1 MTGTFRKSKRLR
13 TADVV
18 RKAGVRPQPYMPEF
32 IVRVGTPD
40 GNIVERSI
48 QASNVRAAEEEL
60 RRQGMH
66 VFEAKRGSMTLRDLL
81 PRTKGVIS
89 TERFLLFN
97 QELLALVRAGLPIL
111 QSFDIMLE
119 RQKNPAFREVL
130 TEIRDKLKSGVS
142 LSDAFASYGEVFP
155 PIYSTSLRAGERSGD
170 LEGVLRRFLRYQ
182 KMIVALRKKVT
193 TALIYPAVLVTLS
206 IGMVFIMLTKVI
218 PRFAEFYAG
227 FDAELP
233 AFTRAMITFA
243 NALNTHIVIFLLA
256 IVGGVILARRW
267 VNSTGRMM
275 WDRLKLDIPMVGGIL
290 HRFGIMQFTQSLG
303 TLLSGGTP
311 MVPAIEIASQSIT
324 NQLISSKVSG
334 IVQNVREGEPLW
346 RSLEATGVISDLA
359 IEMIKVGESTGALT
373 EMLANVSEFYDEEIE
388 ARLQRVVAA
397 IEPII
402 LVFMGLVIATLLYAF
417 YLPLFQLTTVGQQ

>member
-1 MTGTFRKSKRLR
+1 
-13 TADVV
+13 
-18 RKAGVRPQPYMPEF
+18 MPEF

-40 GNIVERSI
+40 GHIVERI
-48 QASNVRAAEEEL
+48 IEASNGRAAEEEL

-66 VFEAKRGSMTLRDLL
+66 VFDLKRGAISLRDLI
-81 PRTKGVIS
+81 PRGRRVMT

-119 RQKNPAFREVL
+119 RQKNAGFREVL
-130 TEIRDKLKSGVS
+130 TDIRDKVKSGVA
-142 LSDAFASYGEVFP
+142 LSDAFASYGDLFP

-193 TALIYPAVLVTLS
+193 TALIYPAILVALS
-206 IGMVFIMLTKVI
+206 VAMVFVMLTKVI

-233 AFTRAMITFA
+233 VFTRVMIAIA
-243 NALNTHIVIFLLA
+243 NTLNDNIIITVVAAAALIVLL
-256 IVGGVILARRW
+256 RRW
-267 VNSTGRMM
+267 IATTGRAT
-275 WDRLKLDIPMVGGIL
+275 WDRIKLELPMVGGIL
-290 HRFGIMQFTQSLG
+290 HRFAIMQFTQSLG

-311 MVPAIEIASQSIT
+311 MVPAIEIASQSVT
-324 NQLISSKVSG
+324 NRVISTKVWG

-346 RSLEATGVISDLA
+346 RSLESTGVISDLA
-359 IEMIKVGESTGALT
+359 VEMIKVGESTGALT

-402 LVFMGLVIATLLYAF
+402 LVFMGIVIATLLYAF

>member
-1 MTGTFRKSKRLR
+1 
-13 TADVV
+13 
-18 RKAGVRPQPYMPEF
+18 MPEF

-40 GNIVERSI
+40 GQIVERNI
-48 QASNVRAAEEEL
+48 QATNVRAAEDEL
-60 RRQGMH
+60 RRQGLH
-66 VFEAKRGSMTLRDLL
+66 VFNAKRGALAFRDFL
-81 PRTKGVIS
+81 PRSRKIIS

-97 QELLALVRAGLPIL
+97 QELVALVRAGLPIL

-119 RQKNPAFREVL
+119 RQKSPGFRDAL
-130 TEIRDKLKSGVS
+130 ADIRDKLKSGIS
-142 LSDAFASYGEVFP
+142 LSDAFASYGDAFP

-170 LEGVLRRFLRYQ
+170 LEGVLKRFLRYQ
-182 KMIVALRKKVT
+182 KMIVALRKKVL
-193 TALIYPAVLVTLS
+193 TALIYPTVLVTLS
-206 IGMVFIMLTKVI
+206 VAMVFIMLTKVI

-233 AFTRAMITFA
+233 VFTRFMIGLA
-243 NALNTHIVIFLLA
+243 NALNANLIVTLIVLAAIIALL
-256 IVGGVILARRW
+256 RRW
-267 VNSTGRMM
+267 VSTTGRVT
-275 WDRLKLDIPMVGGIL
+275 WDRLKLKVPMVGGIL
-290 HRFGIMQFTQSLG
+290 HRFAIMQFTQSLG
-303 TLLSGGTP
+303 TLLGGGTP
-311 MVPAIEIASQSIT
+311 MVPAIEIASQSVT
-324 NQLISSKVSG
+324 NQAISTKVTE

-359 IEMIKVGESTGALT
+359 VEMIKVGESTGALT

-417 YLPLFQLTTVGQQ
+417 YLPLFQLTSVGQQ

>member
-1 MTGTFRKSKRLR
+1 
-13 TADVV
+13 
-18 RKAGVRPQPYMPEF
+18 MPEF

-40 GNIVERSI
+40 GQILERHV
-48 QASNVRAAEEEL
+48 QASTATAAEEEL

-66 VFEAKRGSMTLRDLL
+66 VFAAKRGMPALRDFL
-81 PRTKGVIS
+81 PRSRKVVS
-89 TERFLLFN
+89 VERFLLFN

-119 RQKNPAFREVL
+119 RQKNPRFREVL
-130 TEIRDKLKSGVS
+130 ADIREKLKSGVS
-142 LSDAFASYGEVFP
+142 LSDAFGSYGDVFP

-182 KMIVALRKKVT
+182 KMIVTLRKRVVS
-193 TALIYPAVLVTLS
+193 ALIYPTVLVTLS
-206 IGMVFIMLTKVI
+206 VAMVFIMLTKVI

-227 FDAELP
+227 FNADLP
-233 AFTRAMITFA
+233 AFTKLLIAVAT
-243 NALNTHIVIFLLA
+243 ALNDNLIITVVAAIVIVL
-256 IVGGVILARRW
+256 IVRRW
-267 VNSTGRMM
+267 IATTGRVT
-275 WDRLKLDIPMVGGIL
+275 WDSLKLQLPMVGGIL

-311 MVPAIEIASQSIT
+311 MVPAIEIASQSVT
-324 NQLISSKVSG
+324 NQMISSKVAG

-346 RSLEATGVISDLA
+346 RSLESTGVISDLA
-359 IEMIKVGESTGALT
+359 VEMIKVGESTGALT

-388 ARLQRVVAA
+388 ARLSRIVAA
-397 IEPII
+397 IEPVI

-417 YLPLFQLTTVGQQ
+417 YLPLFQLTSVGQQ

>member
-1 MTGTFRKSKRLR
+1 
-13 TADVV
+13 
-18 RKAGVRPQPYMPEF
+18 MPEF

-40 GNIVERSI
+40 GQITERSI
-48 QASNVRAAEEEL
+48 EASNVRAAEDEF

-66 VFEAKRGSMTLRDLL
+66 VFDAKRGALALRDLL
-81 PRTKGVIS
+81 PRTRRVIT

-119 RQKNPAFREVL
+119 RQKSTGFREVL
-130 TEIRDKLKSGVS
+130 TDIRDKLKSGVS
-142 LSDAFASYGEVFP
+142 LSDAFASYGDLFP

-170 LEGVLRRFLRYQ
+170 LEGVLKRFLRYQ

-206 IGMVFIMLTKVI
+206 IGMVFVMLTKVI

-227 FDAELP
+227 FDAQLP
-233 AFTRAMITFA
+233 VFTRAMISIA
-243 NALNTHIVIFLLA
+243 NGLNEHLIIGTIVAVGGFLL
-256 IVGGVILARRW
+256 IRRW
-267 VNSTGRMM
+267 IATAGRMT
-275 WDRLKLDIPMVGGIL
+275 WDRLKLEVPMVGGIL

-324 NQLISSKVSG
+324 NQLISSKVAG

-373 EMLANVSEFYDEEIE
+373 EMLSNVSEFYDEEIE

-402 LVFMGLVIATLLYAF
+402 LVFMGIVIATLLYAF
-417 YLPLFQLTTVGQQ
+417 YLPLFQLTSVGQQ